1 MYHHAAAVEAVSHKE
16 RETKVEKAPALVS
29 ALSSNVIQTC
39 SVCVCVCVCWL
50 GGQLYKDL
58 VKPVYTTICIAYYQ

>member
-16 RETKVEKAPALVS
+16 RETKVEKARALVS

-39 SVCVCVCVCWL
+39 SVCVCMCVCVC
-50 GGQLYKDL
+50 
-58 VKPVYTTICIAYYQ
+58 VCVYVCVCVCVCVGWGDNCTKT